1 MAQHLLMI
9 EDSTRLATMVDEYL
23 RQSSHGFAHATD
35 AASSFEAYTKKF
47 INQTCFFL

>member
-23 RQSSHGFAHATD
+23 RQSGHGFAHATD
-35 AASSFEAYTKKF
+35 AASGVEAHTAKL